1 MSSGTFMARN
11 SEIITVLCNGTGT
24 SEQILDQLTLQ
35 FPARGW
41 TLEQVTAYMTS
52 GLTRGLYKKVA
63 ESPDR
68 YQIRKDMAFVNTG
81 NTVYQNLCS
90 YITKNYGCGASGSSG
105 ATNASL
111 M

>member
-1 MSSGTFMARN
+1 MSNAVVVARN

-24 SEQILDQLTLQ
+24 SEQILDQLTIQ

-68 YQIRKDMAFVNTG
+68 YQIRKDLAFVNSG
-81 NTVYQNLCS
+81 NSVYQNLCS
-90 YITKNYGCGASGSSG
+90 YITKNYGCGSTTSG
-105 ATNASL
+105 ATNSSL